1 MCIDD
6 NDSGGDTEWEWMGG
20 SDRPASAAREIGGL
34 RGDALGFIPL
44 PLLHLLC
51 TPLASIHSHHVA
63 VDSWILTSTPDR
75 RRAAP
80 LHSIHIAASSRI
92 AHPPLIR
99 SSANAAAIIAMD
111 DDITDEEMMA
121 LAAATSARS
130 TTQAAPAWSSASNA
144 AAAAA
149 TAAPRSFQSAF
160 ASMTTS
166 SHYTSVAN
174 MPLPPPS
181 TAAASGSA
189 AAAAMSSAVRP
200 ARPGGSGL
208 VPVPKA
214 QSAHAILVSPRQRG
228 NPVLTHISN
237 VAWELG
243 PRDMSA
249 DYVLGETCAALYLS
263 LKYHLL
269 HGHYVASR
277 MSACGSSFT
286 LRVLLLLVDV
296 DDSERPLLDLSKL
309 CFAHGWTL
317 VCCWSSEETARYL
330 ETLKAYEKKT
340 SAAIEERVDHA
351 DHAATLLDALTQVR
365 SINKTDVRHL
375 LTNFGSFAALA
386 QASKEELTAVPGMGE
401 RKVHRLHHVF
411 NQPFITS
418 QMRLRTDVTSSI
430 TTPAQAAAAH
440 AAAMAKAAAAAAAP
454 AKRTPIVYL
463 NQMPTTSAPAAALVA
478 PVHATPAVATL
489 PALPAV
495 SAAAVSS
502 LAAVAAAAA
511 PAAGRPPLPSPA
523 AAAAVAPPTTAPVP
537 SVARPLTVAP
547 ATSADPDEMSDFSD
561 FVTR

>member
-1 MCIDD
+1 ML
-6 NDSGGDTEWEWMGG
+6 E
-20 SDRPASAAREIGGL
+20 
-34 RGDALGFIPL
+34 
-44 PLLHLLC
+44 
-51 TPLASIHSHHVA
+51 
-63 VDSWILTSTPDR
+63 
-75 RRAAP
+75 
-80 LHSIHIAASSRI
+80 
-92 AHPPLIR
+92 
-99 SSANAAAIIAMD
+99 

-121 LAAATSARS
+121 LAAATSTRT
-130 TTQAAPAWSSASNA
+130 TTQAAPAWSSAANA

-149 TAAPRSFQSAF
+149 SAPRSFQSAF

-181 TAAASGSA
+181 TAAASGTASA
-189 AAAAMSSAVRP
+189 AALSSAVRP
-200 ARPGGSGL
+200 ARPGGSSL
-208 VPVPKA
+208 APVPKA
-214 QSAHAILVSPRQRG
+214 QSAHSILVSPRQRG

-269 HGHYVASR
+269 HGNYVASR
-277 MSACGSSFT
+277 MAACGAAFT

-296 DDSERPLLDLSKL
+296 DDSERPMLDLSKL

-317 VCCWSSEETARYL
+317 VCCWSAEETARYL

-365 SINKTDVRHL
+365 SINKTDVRQL
-375 LTNFGSFAALA
+375 LTNFGSFAGLA

-418 QMRLRTDVTSSI
+418 QMRLRTDVASSV
-430 TTPAQAAAAH
+430 TNPA
-440 AAAMAKAAAAAAAP
+440 
-454 AKRTPIVYL
+454 
-463 NQMPTTSAPAAALVA
+463 
-478 PVHATPAVATL
+478 
-489 PALPAV
+489 
-495 SAAAVSS
+495 
-502 LAAVAAAAA
+502 
-511 PAAGRPPLPSPA
+511 
-523 AAAAVAPPTTAPVP
+523 
-537 SVARPLTVAP
+537 
-547 ATSADPDEMSDFSD
+547 
-561 FVTR
+561 